1 MTSRLAK
8 TTFASEEIAGAGRSV
23 RSTIQARLFFGGS
36 VMNKTRTVA
45 AFLAATSLLSGVAL
59 ANDAVKPATAPPVT
73 AAQQAADRDVGKLS
87 KDGAQAFRDLHLAR
101 IAIFDAD
108 PTLAKTLI
116 GKAQAS
122 LAKAKT
128 DEAIYTKAE
137 ADLRSP
143 DKHAAMAKASDA
155 KAADAKTAEAKASTQ
170 PTAWLPVDGQLTLG
184 EDFVATPTK
193 AAAVATANK
202 SLEKGDRKSAIDQL
216 KLAGVDMN
224 FVLAVVPLN
233 QTTTDVDQAA
243 SLIGQGKYYEG
254 NALLKKVEDGVRFD
268 VVNVLGTPQKA
279 PASAATTG
287 STAVP
292 K

>member
-1 MTSRLAK
+1 
-8 TTFASEEIAGAGRSV
+8 
-23 RSTIQARLFFGGS
+23 
-36 VMNKTRTVA
+36 MNKTRTVA

>member
-1 MTSRLAK
+1 MK
-8 TTFASEEIAGAGRSV
+8 
-23 RSTIQARLFFGGS
+23 
-36 VMNKTRTVA
+36 KTRTVA

-73 AAQQAADRDVGKLS
+73 AAQQAADKDVGKLS

-108 PTLAKTLI
+108 PTLAKSLI
-116 GKAQAS
+116 GKAQAA

-128 DEAIYTKAE
+128 DEAVYTKAE

-143 DKHAAMAKASDA
+143 DKHAAMAKA
-155 KAADAKTAEAKASTQ
+155 ADAKTADAKTADAKTADTKTADGKASTQ

-268 VVNVLGTPQKA
+268 MVNVLGTPQKA
-279 PASAATTG
+279 AAPAATTG
-287 STAVP
+287 STAAP

>member
-1 MTSRLAK
+1 MK
-8 TTFASEEIAGAGRSV
+8 
-23 RSTIQARLFFGGS
+23 
-36 VMNKTRTVA
+36 KTRTVA

-59 ANDAVKPATAPPVT
+59 ANDAVKPTTAPPVT
-73 AAQQAADRDVGKLS
+73 AAQQAADKDVGKLS

-108 PTLAKTLI
+108 PTLAKSLI
-116 GKAQAS
+116 GKAQAA

-128 DEAIYTKAE
+128 DEAVYTKAE

-143 DKHAAMAKASDA
+143 DKHAAMAKA
-155 KAADAKTAEAKASTQ
+155 ADAKTADAKTADAKTADTKTADGKASTQ

-268 VVNVLGTPQKA
+268 MVNVLGTPQKA
-279 PASAATTG
+279 AAPAATTG
-287 STAVP
+287 STAAP

>member
-1 MTSRLAK
+1 
-8 TTFASEEIAGAGRSV
+8 
-23 RSTIQARLFFGGS
+23 
-36 VMNKTRTVA
+36 MNKTRTVA

-59 ANDAVKPATAPPVT
+59 ANDAVKPATAPPMS
-73 AAQQAADRDVGKLS
+73 AAQQAADKDVGRLS

-128 DEAIYTKAE
+128 DEAVYTKAE

-143 DKHAAMAKASDA
+143 DKHAAMAKAADAKASDAKTADAKTADA
-155 KAADAKTAEAKASTQ
+155 KAADAKTADAKTAETKASTQ

-233 QTTTDVDQAA
+233 QTTTEVDQAA

-268 VVNVLGTPQKA
+268 VVNVFGTPQKGAA
-279 PASAATTG
+279 PAATTG
-287 STAVP
+287 STAAP

>member
-1 MTSRLAK
+1 MK
-8 TTFASEEIAGAGRSV
+8 
-23 RSTIQARLFFGGS
+23 
-36 VMNKTRTVA
+36 KTRTVA

-73 AAQQAADRDVGKLS
+73 AAQQAADKDVGKLS

-108 PTLAKTLI
+108 PTLAKSLI
-116 GKAQAS
+116 GKAQAA

-128 DEAIYTKAE
+128 DEAVYTKAE

-143 DKHAAMAKASDA
+143 DKHAAMAKA
-155 KAADAKTAEAKASTQ
+155 ADAKTADTKTADAKASAQ
-170 PTAWLPVDGQLTLG
+170 RTAWLPVDGQLTLG

-268 VVNVLGTPQKA
+268 MVNVLGTPQKA
-279 PASAATTG
+279 AAPAATTG
-287 STAVP
+287 STAAP

>member
-1 MTSRLAK
+1 MK
-8 TTFASEEIAGAGRSV
+8 
-23 RSTIQARLFFGGS
+23 
-36 VMNKTRTVA
+36 KTRTVA

-73 AAQQAADRDVGKLS
+73 AAQQAADKDVGKLS

-108 PTLAKTLI
+108 PTLAKSLI
-116 GKAQAS
+116 GMAQAA

-128 DEAIYTKAE
+128 DEAVYTKAE

-143 DKHAAMAKASDA
+143 DKHAAMAKAADA
-155 KAADAKTAEAKASTQ
+155 KAADAKTADAKTADAKTADAKGSAQ

-268 VVNVLGTPQKA
+268 MVNVLGTPQKA
-279 PASAATTG
+279 AAPAATTG
-287 STAVP
+287 STAAP

>member
-1 MTSRLAK
+1 
-8 TTFASEEIAGAGRSV
+8 
-23 RSTIQARLFFGGS
+23 
-36 VMNKTRTVA
+36 MNKTRTVA

-59 ANDAVKPATAPPVT
+59 ANDAVKPATAPPMS
-73 AAQQAADRDVGKLS
+73 AAQQAADKDVGRLS

-128 DEAIYTKAE
+128 DEAVYTKAE

-143 DKHAAMAKASDA
+143 DKHAAMAKAADAKASDAKTADAKAADA
-155 KAADAKTAEAKASTQ
+155 KAADAKTADAKTAETKASTQ

-233 QTTTDVDQAA
+233 QTTTEVDQAA

-268 VVNVLGTPQKA
+268 VVNVFGTPQKGAA
-279 PASAATTG
+279 PAATTG
-287 STAVP
+287 STAAP

>member
-1 MTSRLAK
+1 MK
-8 TTFASEEIAGAGRSV
+8 
-23 RSTIQARLFFGGS
+23 
-36 VMNKTRTVA
+36 KTRTVA
-45 AFLAATSLLSGVAL
+45 AFLAATSLLCGVAL
-59 ANDAVKPATAPPVT
+59 ANDAVKPTTAPPVT
-73 AAQQAADRDVGKLS
+73 AAQQAADKDVGKLS

-108 PTLAKTLI
+108 PTLAKSLI
-116 GKAQAS
+116 GKAQAA

-128 DEAIYTKAE
+128 DEAVYTKAE

-143 DKHAAMAKASDA
+143 DKHAAMAKAADA
-155 KAADAKTAEAKASTQ
+155 KAADAKTADAKTADAKTADTKTADAKASTQ

-268 VVNVLGTPQKA
+268 MVNVLGTPQKA
-279 PASAATTG
+279 AAPAATTG
-287 STAVP
+287 STAAP

>member
-1 MTSRLAK
+1 
-8 TTFASEEIAGAGRSV
+8 
-23 RSTIQARLFFGGS
+23 
-36 VMNKTRTVA
+36 MNKTRTVA

-59 ANDAVKPATAPPVT
+59 ANDAVKPATAPPMT

-143 DKHAAMAKASDA
+143 DKHAAMAKASDAKAADAKAADAKAADAKAADA

>member
-1 MTSRLAK
+1 
-8 TTFASEEIAGAGRSV
+8 
-23 RSTIQARLFFGGS
+23 
-36 VMNKTRTVA
+36 MNKTRTFA
-45 AFLAATSLLSGVAL
+45 TFLAATSLLSGVAL
-59 ANDAVKPATAPPVT
+59 ANDAAKPATAPPMS
-73 AAQQAADRDVGKLS
+73 AAQQAADKDVGKLS

-128 DEAIYTKAE
+128 DESVYTKAE

-143 DKHAAMAKASDA
+143 NKHAAMAKDAEAKASDA
-155 KAADAKTAEAKASTQ
+155 KTADIKTADAKSSEMKASTQ

-233 QTTTDVDQAA
+233 QTTTEVDQAA

-268 VVNVLGTPQKA
+268 VVNVLGTPQKGTA
-279 PASAATTG
+279 PAATTG
-287 STAVP
+287 STAAP

>member
-1 MTSRLAK
+1 
-8 TTFASEEIAGAGRSV
+8 
-23 RSTIQARLFFGGS
+23 
-36 VMNKTRTVA
+36 MNKTRTVA
-45 AFLAATSLLSGVAL
+45 TFLAASSLLGGVAL
-59 ANDAVKPATAPPVT
+59 ANDAAKPATAPPMS
-73 AAQQAADRDVGKLS
+73 AAQQAADKDVGKLS

-128 DEAIYTKAE
+128 DESVYTKAE

-143 DKHAAMAKASDA
+143 NKHAAMAKDAEAKASDA
-155 KAADAKTAEAKASTQ
+155 KTADIKTTDIKTTDAKSSETKASTQ

-233 QTTTDVDQAA
+233 QTTTEVDQAA

-268 VVNVLGTPQKA
+268 VVNVLGTPQKGTA
-279 PASAATTG
+279 PAATTG
-287 STAVP
+287 STAAP

>member
-1 MTSRLAK
+1 MS
-8 TTFASEEIAGAGRSV
+8 
-23 RSTIQARLFFGGS
+23 
-36 VMNKTRTVA
+36 
-45 AFLAATSLLSGVAL
+45 
-59 ANDAVKPATAPPVT
+59 
-73 AAQQAADRDVGKLS
+73 AAQQAADKDVGRLS

-128 DEAIYTKAE
+128 DEAVYTKAE

-143 DKHAAMAKASDA
+143 DKHAAMAKAADAKASDAKTADAKAADA
-155 KAADAKTAEAKASTQ
+155 KAADAKTADAKTAETKASTQ

-233 QTTTDVDQAA
+233 QTTTEVDQAA

-268 VVNVLGTPQKA
+268 VVNVFGTPQKGAA
-279 PASAATTG
+279 PAATTG
-287 STAVP
+287 STAAP

>member
-1 MTSRLAK
+1 
-8 TTFASEEIAGAGRSV
+8 
-23 RSTIQARLFFGGS
+23 
-36 VMNKTRTVA
+36 MNKTRTVA

-143 DKHAAMAKASDA
+143 DKHAAMAKASDAKAADA

>member
-1 MTSRLAK
+1 
-8 TTFASEEIAGAGRSV
+8 
-23 RSTIQARLFFGGS
+23 
-36 VMNKTRTVA
+36 MNKTRTVA

-59 ANDAVKPATAPPVT
+59 ANDAVKPATAPPMS
-73 AAQQAADRDVGKLS
+73 AAQQAADKDVGRLS

-128 DEAIYTKAE
+128 DEAVYTKAE

-143 DKHAAMAKASDA
+143 DKHAAMAKAADAKASDA
-155 KAADAKTAEAKASTQ
+155 KTADAKTAETKASTQ

-233 QTTTDVDQAA
+233 QTTTEVDQAA

-268 VVNVLGTPQKA
+268 VVNVFGTPQKGAA
-279 PASAATTG
+279 PAATTG
-287 STAVP
+287 STAAP

>member
-1 MTSRLAK
+1 
-8 TTFASEEIAGAGRSV
+8 
-23 RSTIQARLFFGGS
+23 
-36 VMNKTRTVA
+36 MNKTRTVA
-45 AFLAATSLLSGVAL
+45 TFLAATSLLGGVAL
-59 ANDAVKPATAPPVT
+59 ANDAAKPATATPMS
-73 AAQQAADRDVGKLS
+73 AAQQAADKDVGKLS

-128 DEAIYTKAE
+128 DESVYTKAE
-137 ADLRSP
+137 ADLRTP
-143 DKHAAMAKASDA
+143 NKHAAMAKASDA
-155 KAADAKTAEAKASTQ
+155 NAEKADTKTTGAKSSETKASTQ

-233 QTTTDVDQAA
+233 QTTTEVDQAA

-268 VVNVLGTPQKA
+268 VVNVLGTPQKGTA
-279 PASAATTG
+279 PAATTG
-287 STAVP
+287 STAAP

>member
-1 MTSRLAK
+1 
-8 TTFASEEIAGAGRSV
+8 
-23 RSTIQARLFFGGS
+23 
-36 VMNKTRTVA
+36 MNKTRTVA

-59 ANDAVKPATAPPVT
+59 ANDAVKPATAPPMS
-73 AAQQAADRDVGKLS
+73 AAQQAADKDVGRLS

-128 DEAIYTKAE
+128 DEAVYTKAE

-143 DKHAAMAKASDA
+143 DKHAAMAKAVDAKASDAQAADAKTAVAKTADA
-155 KAADAKTAEAKASTQ
+155 KAADAKTADAKTAETKASTQ

-233 QTTTDVDQAA
+233 QTTTEVDQAA

-268 VVNVLGTPQKA
+268 VVNVFGTPQKGAA
-279 PASAATTG
+279 PAATTG
-287 STAVP
+287 STAAP